1 MMAKEFNTVVIGGGC
16 LGCACAFSISRQLG
30 RQPNKVAV
38 IEKKV
43 LGAGLSS
50 RHSAIVRS
58 ANASVMAARMAKI
71 ATQQWKT
78 LNSLWGVDIPFEQP
92 GAIWI
97 ANNSHTN
104 DINQWQRLKDSMQN
118 EDIALQMISRKEV
131 TDLCNDA
138 IRVDPD
144 EIYFHEP
151 DVLQLDSS
159 EILNALQNAAKVNQV
174 EIMEHCQV
182 YDFERDS
189 HGNIIALNTNQGKI
203 GCDNIVNATGGW
215 SSDLFAAI
223 GIHIPVALEPVF
235 AANFLVSSQEI
246 PGALPIIADFVNRA
260 YFRRWRGSILHMHQP
275 RSRSGKAIARSF
287 SKAVMNPDG
296 ANIIYDASSFS
307 VNHQQLENY
316 LRKVENR
323 FPKLGKAV
331 YAGGYQ
337 SFFDITPDLKFI
349 LGKDS
354 TVANLFHCLG
364 AGQALKYAP
373 VFGELIAD
381 LVTKGTTQYTDI
393 DISEFSLARFY
404 DKPISE
410 FWQTDTGTDNSN
422 SL

>member
-1 MMAKEFNTVVIGGGC
+1 MTKHFNTVVIGGGC

-30 RQPNKVAV
+30 RQQNKVAI

-58 ANASVMAARMAKI
+58 ANASAIAARMAKK

-78 LNSLWGVDIPFEQP
+78 LKTLWGVDIPFEQP

-97 ANNSHTN
+97 AGNSQRNAANT
-104 DINQWQRLKDSMQN
+104 WQLLEKTMQN
-118 EDIALQMISRKEV
+118 ENIALQMISRNDV
-131 TDLCNDA
+131 TDLCNGA

-144 EIYFHEP
+144 EIYFYEP

-159 EILNALQNAAKVNQV
+159 EILNAMQNAAKINQV
-174 EIMEHCQV
+174 ELMEHCQV

-189 HGNIIALNTNQGKI
+189 HGNINNLLTNQGKI
-203 GCDNIVNATGGW
+203 GCENIVNASGAW
-215 SSDLFAAI
+215 SSDLFARI
-223 GIHIPVALEPVF
+223 DIHIPIALEPVY
-235 AANFLVSSQEI
+235 AANFLVSSQDV
-246 PGALPIIADFVNRA
+246 PASLPIIADFNNRA

-275 RSRSGKAIARSF
+275 RARSGNAIARSF
-287 SKAVMNPDG
+287 SRAMMNPQG
-296 ANIIYDASSFS
+296 ANVIYDASSFS
-307 VNHQQLENY
+307 VNHQQLDHY
-316 LRKVENR
+316 LNKVENR
-323 FPKLGKAV
+323 FPKLGKAI

-349 LGKDS
+349 LGKD
-354 TVANLFHCLG
+354 TKAPNLFHCLG

-373 VFGELIAD
+373 VFGEIIAD
-381 LVTKGTTQYTDI
+381 LVTKGRSQDARI
-393 DISEFSLARFY
+393 DISEFSIARFK
-404 DKPISE
+404 DKSISE
-410 FWQTDTGTDNSN
+410 FWKIETADNN

>member
-1 MMAKEFNTVVIGGGC
+1 MIKHFNTVVIGGGC

-30 RQPNKVAV
+30 RQQNKVAI

-58 ANASVMAARMAKI
+58 ANASAMASRMAKI

-78 LNSLWGVDIPFEQP
+78 LKTLWGVDIPFEQP

-97 ANNSHTN
+97 ADNSQTTATN
-104 DINQWQRLKDSMQN
+104 KWQLLEKTMQQEN
-118 EDIALQMISRKEV
+118 IALQMISRNDV
-131 TDLCNDA
+131 SDLCNGA

-144 EIYFHEP
+144 EMYFYEP

-159 EILNALQNAAKVNQV
+159 EILNAMQNAAKINQV
-174 EIMEHCQV
+174 ELMEHCQV

-189 HGNIIALNTNQGKI
+189 HGNIIAMHTNQGKI
-203 GCDNIVNATGGW
+203 GCENIVNATGGW
-215 SSDLFAAI
+215 SSDLFASI
-223 GIHIPVALEPVF
+223 DIHIPVALEPVY
-235 AANFLVSSQEI
+235 AANFLVSSQDI
-246 PGALPIIADFVNRA
+246 PASLPIIADFVNRA

-275 RSRSGKAIARSF
+275 RARSGNAIARSF
-287 SKAVMNPDG
+287 SRAMMNPQG
-296 ANIIYDASSFS
+296 ANVIYDASSFS
-307 VNHQQLENY
+307 VNHQQLDHY
-316 LRKVENR
+316 LNKVENR
-323 FPKLGKAV
+323 FPKLGKAI

-349 LGKDS
+349 LGKD
-354 TVANLFHCLG
+354 TKAPNLFHCLG

-373 VFGELIAD
+373 VFGEIIAD
-381 LVTKGTTQYTDI
+381 LVTKGCSQDAQI
-393 DISEFSLARFY
+393 DISEFSIARFK
-404 DKPISE
+404 DKASSE
-410 FWQTDTGTDNSN
+410 FWKIETADNN

>member
-1 MMAKEFNTVVIGGGC
+1 MTKNFNTVVIGGGC
-16 LGCACAFSISRQLG
+16 LGCACAFSISRQFG
-30 RQPNKVAV
+30 REESKVAI

-58 ANASVMAARMAKI
+58 ANASAMAARMAKI

-78 LNSLWGVDIPFEQP
+78 LKNLWGVDIPFEQP

-97 ANNSHTN
+97 AGNSQTTATKK
-104 DINQWQRLKDSMQN
+104 WQQLEKTMQN
-118 EDIALQMISRKEV
+118 ENIALQMISRNEV
-131 TDLCNDA
+131 TDLCSGA

-144 EIYFHEP
+144 EVYFYEP

-159 EILNALQNAAKVNQV
+159 EILNAMQNAAKANQI

-182 YDFERDS
+182 YDFERDNQ
-189 HGNIIALNTNQGKI
+189 GNINALLTTQGKI
-203 GCDNIVNATGGW
+203 GCENIVNATGGW
-215 SSDLFAAI
+215 SSDLFASI
-223 GIHIPVALEPVF
+223 DIHIPVALEPVY
-235 AANFLVSSQEI
+235 AANFLVSSQDI
-246 PGALPIIADFVNRA
+246 PASLPIMADFVNRA

-275 RSRSGKAIARSF
+275 RSRSGNSIARSF
-287 SKAVMNPDG
+287 SRAIMNPEG

-307 VNHQQLENY
+307 VNHQQLDHY
-316 LRKVENR
+316 LQKVENR
-323 FPKLGKAV
+323 FPKLGKAI

-349 LGKDS
+349 LGKD
-354 TVANLFHCLG
+354 TKAPNLFHCLG

-373 VFGELIAD
+373 VFGEIIAD
-381 LVTKGTTQYTDI
+381 LITKDRIEDSQI
-393 DISEFSLARFY
+393 DISEFSIARFN
-404 DKPISE
+404 DKAISE
-410 FWQTDTGTDNSN
+410 FWTTTTNNGY

>member
-1 MMAKEFNTVVIGGGC
+1 MAKSFNTVIIGGGC
-16 LGCACAFSISRQLG
+16 LGCACAFSISRKLG

-38 IEKKV
+38 IEKQV

-58 ANASVMAARMAKI
+58 ANASVMAARMAKN
-71 ATQQWKT
+71 AVQEWKALST
-78 LNSLWGVDIPFEQP
+78 LWGVDIPFEQP

-97 ANNSHTN
+97 ANSHKTN
-104 DINQWQRLKDSMQN
+104 GTSQWQQLKNSMQN
-118 EDIALQMISRKEV
+118 EGITFQMIARKEV

-159 EILNALQNAAKVNQV
+159 EILNGLQNAAKVNQV

-182 YDFERDS
+182 FDFERDNQ
-189 HGNIIALNTNQGKI
+189 GNIIALLTNQGKI
-203 GCDNIVNATGGW
+203 VCENVVNAMGGW
-215 SSDLFAAI
+215 SPDLFAAI
-223 GIHIPVALEPVF
+223 GIQIPVALEPVF

-275 RSRSGKAIARSF
+275 RSRSGNAIARCF
-287 SKAVMNPDG
+287 SKAMMNPDG
-296 ANIIYDASSFS
+296 ANVIYDASSFS
-307 VNHQQLENY
+307 VNHQQLEHY
-316 LRKVENR
+316 LKKLEQR

-349 LGKDS
+349 LGKDNA
-354 TVANLFHCLG
+354 VANLFHCLG

-373 VFGELIAD
+373 VFGELIAEM
-381 LVTKGTTQYTDI
+381 VTKGTTRYPDI

-410 FWQTDTGTDNSN
+410 FWETSTDNRD

>member
-1 MMAKEFNTVVIGGGC
+1 MTKHFNTVVIGGGC

-30 RQPNKVAV
+30 RQQNKVAI

-58 ANASVMAARMAKI
+58 ANASAMAARMAKI
-71 ATQQWKT
+71 ATWQWKT
-78 LNSLWGVDIPFEQP
+78 LKTLWGVDIPFEQP

-97 ANNSHTN
+97 ADNSQTN
-104 DINQWQRLKDSMQN
+104 ATNKWQLLEKTMQKEN
-118 EDIALQMISRKEV
+118 IALQMISRNEV
-131 TDLCNDA
+131 TDLCNGA

-144 EIYFHEP
+144 EIYFYEP

-159 EILNALQNAAKVNQV
+159 EILNAMQNAAKVNQI

-189 HGNIIALNTNQGKI
+189 QGNINALLTNQGKI
-203 GCDNIVNATGGW
+203 GCEHVVNATGGW
-215 SSDLFAAI
+215 SSDLFAGI
-223 GIHIPVALEPVF
+223 DIHIPVALEPVY
-235 AANFLVSSQEI
+235 AANFLVSSQDV
-246 PGALPIIADFVNRA
+246 PASLPIIADFVNRA

-275 RSRSGKAIARSF
+275 RARSGNAIARSF
-287 SKAVMNPDG
+287 SRAMMNPQG
-296 ANIIYDASSFS
+296 ANVIYDASSFS
-307 VNHQQLENY
+307 VNHQQLDHY
-316 LRKVENR
+316 LNKVENR
-323 FPKLGKAV
+323 FPKVGKAI

-349 LGKDS
+349 LGKD
-354 TVANLFHCLG
+354 TKAPNLFHCLG

-373 VFGELIAD
+373 VFGEIIAD
-381 LVTKGTTQYTDI
+381 LVTKGCSQDAQI
-393 DISEFSLARFY
+393 DISEFSIARFK
-404 DKPISE
+404 DKSISE
-410 FWQTDTGTDNSN
+410 FWKIETADNN

>member
-1 MMAKEFNTVVIGGGC
+1 MAKSFNTVIIGGGC
-16 LGCACAFSISRQLG
+16 LGCACAFSISRKLG

-38 IEKKV
+38 IEKQV

-58 ANASVMAARMAKI
+58 ANASVMAARMAKN
-71 ATQQWKT
+71 AVQEWKALST
-78 LNSLWGVDIPFEQP
+78 LWGVDIPFEQP

-97 ANNSHTN
+97 ANSHKTN
-104 DINQWQRLKDSMQN
+104 GTSQWQQLKNSMQN
-118 EDIALQMISRKEV
+118 EGITFQMIARKEV

-159 EILNALQNAAKVNQV
+159 EILNGLQNAAKVNQV

-182 YDFERDS
+182 FDFERDNQ
-189 HGNIIALNTNQGKI
+189 GNITALLTNQGKI
-203 GCDNIVNATGGW
+203 VCENVVNAMGGW
-215 SSDLFAAI
+215 SPDLFAAI
-223 GIHIPVALEPVF
+223 GIQIPVALEPVF

-246 PGALPIIADFVNRA
+246 PGSLPIIADFVNRA

-275 RSRSGKAIARSF
+275 RSRSGKAIARCF
-287 SKAVMNPDG
+287 SKAMMNPDG
-296 ANIIYDASSFS
+296 ANVIYDASSFS
-307 VNHQQLENY
+307 VNHQQLEHY
-316 LRKVENR
+316 LKKLEQR

-331 YAGGYQ
+331 YAGGHQ

-349 LGKDS
+349 LGKDNA
-354 TVANLFHCLG
+354 VANLFHCLG

-373 VFGELIAD
+373 VFGELIAEM
-381 LVTKGTTQYTDI
+381 VTKGTTRYPDI
-393 DISEFSLARFY
+393 DISEFSLTRFY

-410 FWQTDTGTDNSN
+410 FWETSTDNRD

>member
-1 MMAKEFNTVVIGGGC
+1 MTKHFNTVVIGGGC

-30 RQPNKVAV
+30 RQQNKVAI

-58 ANASVMAARMAKI
+58 ANASAMAARMAKI
-71 ATQQWKT
+71 ATRQWKT
-78 LNSLWGVDIPFEQP
+78 LKTLWGVDIPFEQP

-97 ANNSHTN
+97 ADNSQTN
-104 DINQWQRLKDSMQN
+104 ATNKWQLLEKTMQKEN
-118 EDIALQMISRKEV
+118 IALQMISRNEV
-131 TDLCNDA
+131 TDLCNGA

-144 EIYFHEP
+144 EIYFYEP

-159 EILNALQNAAKVNQV
+159 EILNAMQNAAKVNQI

-189 HGNIIALNTNQGKI
+189 QGNINALLTNQGKI
-203 GCDNIVNATGGW
+203 GCEHVVNATGGW
-215 SSDLFAAI
+215 SSDLFAGI
-223 GIHIPVALEPVF
+223 DIHIPVALEPVY
-235 AANFLVSSQEI
+235 AANFLVSSQDV
-246 PGALPIIADFVNRA
+246 PASLPIIADFVNRA

-275 RSRSGKAIARSF
+275 RARSGNAIARSF
-287 SKAVMNPDG
+287 SRAMMNPQG
-296 ANIIYDASSFS
+296 ANVIYDASSFS
-307 VNHQQLENY
+307 VNHQQLDHY
-316 LRKVENR
+316 LNKVENR
-323 FPKLGKAV
+323 FPKVGKAI

-349 LGKDS
+349 LGKD
-354 TVANLFHCLG
+354 TKAPNLFHCLG

-373 VFGELIAD
+373 VFGEIIAD
-381 LVTKGTTQYTDI
+381 LVTKGCSQDAQI
-393 DISEFSLARFY
+393 DISEFSIARFK
-404 DKPISE
+404 DKSISE
-410 FWQTDTGTDNSN
+410 FWKIETADNN

>member
-1 MMAKEFNTVVIGGGC
+1 MTKHFNTVVIGGGC

-30 RQPNKVAV
+30 RQQNKVAI

-58 ANASVMAARMAKI
+58 ANASAMAARMAKI
-71 ATQQWKT
+71 ATRQWKT
-78 LNSLWGVDIPFEQP
+78 LKTLWGVDIPFEQP

-97 ANNSHTN
+97 ADNSQTN
-104 DINQWQRLKDSMQN
+104 ATNKWQLLEKTMQKEN
-118 EDIALQMISRKEV
+118 IALQMISRNEV
-131 TDLCNDA
+131 TDLCNGA

-144 EIYFHEP
+144 EIYFYEP

-159 EILNALQNAAKVNQV
+159 EILNAMQNAAKVNQI

-189 HGNIIALNTNQGKI
+189 QGNINALLTNQGKI
-203 GCDNIVNATGGW
+203 GCEHVVNATGGW
-215 SSDLFAAI
+215 SSDLFAGI
-223 GIHIPVALEPVF
+223 DIHIPVALEPVY
-235 AANFLVSSQEI
+235 AANFLVSSQDV
-246 PGALPIIADFVNRA
+246 PASLPIIADFVNRA

-275 RSRSGKAIARSF
+275 RARSGNAIARSF
-287 SKAVMNPDG
+287 SRAMMNPQG
-296 ANIIYDASSFS
+296 ANVIYDASSFS
-307 VNHQQLENY
+307 VNHQQLDHY
-316 LRKVENR
+316 LNKVENR
-323 FPKLGKAV
+323 FPKLGKAI

-349 LGKDS
+349 LGKD
-354 TVANLFHCLG
+354 TKAPNLFHCLG

-373 VFGELIAD
+373 VFGEIIAD
-381 LVTKGTTQYTDI
+381 LVTKGCSQDAQI
-393 DISEFSLARFY
+393 DISEFSIARFK
-404 DKPISE
+404 DKSISE
-410 FWQTDTGTDNSN
+410 FWKIETADNN